1 MTAAQVLPDLALKAD
16 LDRYNSQRLLQQLNL
31 SSNSIYATKILP
43 SSLLHQS
50 DNSSKSHVLGSVS
63 LPNLQLEPTHYSPM
77 NMTQLTPINATAS
90 WLTNQ
95 NSALPNDHVACNH
108 DSLNGKRRGVKR
120 RLDEISP
127 DMEDVY
133 EDEERAKRVKPARL
147 CGRCSRDITW
157 GVAYPCGHCKY
168 SPLSSCNS

>member
-16 LDRYNSQRLLQQLNL
+16 LDRYNSQRLLQQLSL
-31 SSNSIYATKILP
+31 SSNSIYATRLLP
-43 SSLLHQS
+43 NTLFQQS
-50 DNSSKSHVLGSVS
+50 ETNSAKSHVLGSVS
-63 LPNLQLEPTHYSPM
+63 LPNLQLEPTNYSNMNTTPM
-77 NMTQLTPINATAS
+77 HNTTT

-95 NSALPNDHVACNH
+95 TSALPNDHVACNT
-108 DSLNGKRRGVKR
+108 SSVNGKGRGVKR
-120 RLDEISP
+120 RFDEIAP

-157 GVAYPCGHCKY
+157 GVAYPCSHCKFIIITFHY
-168 SPLSSCNS
+168 YLI